1 MGFLDNLKNK
11 IFNKTNST
19 PYLEGFKKTND
30 SLGSKLN
37 RLKSYYKEL
46 DDEFL
51 EELMIILLEA
61 DVGIATSEKIC
72 TQLKQKCNLYSSLT
86 FKEVMSFLL
95 ETMHE
100 IYIEKPFDQK
110 IHYNSNGPTVILMV
124 GVNGAGKT
132 TTIAKLAQLFKADG
146 KKVAVVAADTF
157 RAGAVEQ
164 LSRWAQRLDINC
176 VKGLD
181 EQDPS
186 SVIVEGCRFAKENN
200 IDVLLCDT
208 AGRLQNKVNLMNEL
222 SKMYK
227 VIDKEIAGGPHNVWL
242 VIDST
247 TGQNGLSQ
255 AKQFH
260 EATDLSG
267 IILTKMDGTAKGGI
281 VLAIKDTL
289 GIGVMFLG
297 LGETMDDLK
306 SFDLDLY
313 LYSITQGLQDA
324 Q

>member
-1 MGFLDNLKNK
+1 MGFLDNLKQK
-11 IFNKTNST
+11 IFQKSNTT
-19 PYLEGFKKTND
+19 PYLEGLKKTND

-37 RLKSYYKEL
+37 RLKDYYKEL
-46 DDEFL
+46 DDDFL

-72 TQLKQKCNLYSSLT
+72 TYLKAKCDQYRGLT
-86 FKEVMSFLL
+86 FKEVMAFLI
-95 ETMHE
+95 EVMHD
-100 IYIEKPFDQK
+100 IYQEKPFDNQ
-110 IHYNSNGPTVILMV
+110 ICYNEKGPTVILMV

-132 TTIAKLAQLFKADG
+132 TTIAKMAQMFKNEG

-157 RAGAVEQ
+157 RAGAVDQ
-164 LSRWAQRLDINC
+164 LAKWASRLEIDC
-176 VKGLD
+176 VKGQD
-181 EQDPS
+181 KQDPS
-186 SVIVEGCRFAKENN
+186 SVIVEGCRFATLH
-200 IDVLLCDT
+200 DVDILLCDT
-208 AGRLQNKVNLMNEL
+208 AGRLQNKVNLMKEL
-222 SKMYK
+222 SKMYN
-227 VIDKEIAGGPHNVWL
+227 VIDKEIQGGPHNVWL

-289 GIGVMFLG
+289 GIGVLYLG
-297 LGETMDDLK
+297 LGESIDDLK

-324 Q
+324 